1 MNEIIIILFPIGF
14 MKNTNK
20 LFSKKHQ
27 ELETYSEF

>member
-20 LFSKKHQ
+20 LFSEKRQ
-27 ELETYSEF
+27 ESETYSEF